1 MGAYGSLLSMI
12 SCNFFYQ
19 QGEITM
25 KTRSVFLG
33 LLVVLLTV
41 TPTLAVPTDI
51 TVRVRAK
58 DAKFVGDT
66 MGGARVTIRDAETG
80 ELLAKGVTTGT
91 TGDTGLIM
99 KIVNPRGKPIS
110 DEKAAKFTAT
120 IDIDEPRLIEVSAYG
135 PLANRQAANR
145 VSATQWVVPGK
156 HITGGDAWMIELP
169 GFVVDVQAPPLN
181 TKLNGLPQDVKLEAN
196 VILM

>member
-110 DEKAAKFTAT
+110 DEKAARFTAT

>member
-1 MGAYGSLLSMI
+1 MGAYGSLSSMI
-12 SCNFFYQ
+12 SCNFCHQ

-25 KTRSVFLG
+25 KTRSIFLG

-91 TGDTGLIM
+91 TGDTSLIM

-135 PLANRQAANR
+135 PLANLQAANR

>member
-1 MGAYGSLLSMI
+1 
-12 SCNFFYQ
+12 
-19 QGEITM
+19 M
-25 KTRSVFLG
+25 KTRSIFLG

-80 ELLAKGVTTGT
+80 ELLAKGITTGT
-91 TGDTGLIM
+91 TGDTSLIM

-135 PLANRQAANR
+135 PLANLQGANR

>member
-1 MGAYGSLLSMI
+1 
-12 SCNFFYQ
+12 
-19 QGEITM
+19 M
-25 KTRSVFLG
+25 KTRSIFLG
-33 LLVVLLTV
+33 PLVVLLTV

-91 TGDTGLIM
+91 TGDTSLIM

>member
-1 MGAYGSLLSMI
+1 
-12 SCNFFYQ
+12 
-19 QGEITM
+19 M
-25 KTRSVFLG
+25 KIRSIFLG

-91 TGDTGLIM
+91 TGDTSLIM
-99 KIVNPRGKPIS
+99 KIVNPR
-110 DEKAAKFTAT
+110 
-120 IDIDEPRLIEVSAYG
+120 
-135 PLANRQAANR
+135 
-145 VSATQWVVPGK
+145 
-156 HITGGDAWMIELP
+156 
-169 GFVVDVQAPPLN
+169 
-181 TKLNGLPQDVKLEAN
+181 
-196 VILM
+196 